1 MCAFESHLSDLW
13 LGRSTGRSPP
23 CHGGGCGI
31 IPHPSRY
38 TSVPKRLGTTLIKLQ
53 TRVQIPS
60 LVLYRYSSIG
70 IRAHHYEWWGWRFES
85 FYRCSWP
92 YSITASVYWIVSP
105 KIWVRLPVGSLLI
118 IAKIQKYIIKQK
130 YVLFVAILWVK
141 VLKNVK
147 HVIIKKELNIF
158 NIKIHKPWS
167 LKC

>member
-23 CHGGGCGI
+23 CHGGGCWI

-118 IAKIQKYIIKQK
+118 IAKIHNKTEICPICGNLMSKGAEKCQACYD
-130 YVLFVAILWVK
+130 
-141 VLKNVK
+141 
-147 HVIIKKELNIF
+147 KERAEHIQY
-158 NIKIHKPWS
+158 KDT
-167 LKC
+167 